1 VSTVAWVTA
10 PRRASKQRRPAKI
23 RQLILVH
30 VLEIAR
36 ADILARLLFD
46 NPWWES
52 GFNGIV
58 RYQDMARRKYFQSF
72 FSAVR
77 DKSVNRAVVLM
88 GPRRVGKTVMLMHA
102 IRELV
107 YLGIEPNHIIYVS
120 LETPIYTGLSLAN
133 ILSLFQEQFGHA
145 RSDSL
150 YVFFD
155 EVQYLRNWEVHLK
168 SLVDSFKDYKFIAT
182 GSAAAALRLRSVE
195 SGAGRFSDYILP
207 PLTFAEYLHFIGRES
222 ELIIHDVNSGGP
234 ETSLDYRAIDIDELN
249 NEFIRYMNF
258 GGYPEA
264 VFSEAIRD
272 NPYQFIKSDIIDK
285 VLLRDLPSLY
295 GITDIQELNKLFN
308 TLAYNTGNEVSLE
321 ALSKQS
327 GVAKNTIKRYLEYLE
342 AAFLIKRVE
351 RIDQTAKRFKRAFS
365 FKVYL
370 VNPSMRAALFGQI
383 NADSEAIGALT
394 ETAVFSQWQHS
405 QQTQLYYARWK
416 TGEVDIV
423 SLGSFDQQPAWAVE
437 VKWSDRPYQVR
448 KELDNCIEFVQKN
461 PGIKQPLLI
470 TSKTIFD
477 ENVLYRGVSF
487 QFAPASLYAY
497 TLGVNILKNVSG
509 SSGFKTR
516 AMTQASPQ

>member
-1 VSTVAWVTA
+1 M
-10 PRRASKQRRPAKI
+10 
-23 RQLILVH
+23 H
-30 VLEIAR
+30 MLEIAR
-36 ADILARLLFD
+36 SDILARLLFD

-52 GFNGIV
+52 GFDGVI
-58 RYQDMARRKYFQSF
+58 RYEDMPRRKYFQSF
-72 FSAVR
+72 FSAVC
-77 DKSVNRAVVLM
+77 DTAVNRAVVLM

-102 IRELV
+102 IRELIDS
-107 YLGIEPNHIIYVS
+107 GIKPSHIIYAS
-120 LETPIYTGLSLAN
+120 LETPIYTGLSLAK
-133 ILSLFQEQFGHA
+133 ILSLFQQQFGHT
-145 RSDSL
+145 RSECL

-168 SLVDSFKDYKFIAT
+168 SLVDSFNHYKFTAT

-207 PLTFAEYLHFIGRES
+207 PLTFAEYLHFINRED
-222 ELIIHDVNSGGP
+222 ELIVHDNRARAP
-234 ETSLDYRAIDIDELN
+234 ETDLDYRSPNIEELN
-249 NEFIRYMNF
+249 AEFIRYMNF

-264 VFSEAIRD
+264 VFSEAIRI
-272 NPYQFIKSDIIDK
+272 NPQQFIKTDIIDK

-351 RIDQTAKRFKRAFS
+351 RIDQTAKRFKRAIS
-365 FKVYL
+365 FKIYL

-383 NADSEAIGALT
+383 NADSEAMGALT
-394 ETAVFSQWQHS
+394 ETAIFSQWQHS

-423 SLGSFDQQPAWAVE
+423 SLGSFDQQPSWAVE
-437 VKWSDRPYQVR
+437 VKWSDRPYKVH
-448 KELDNCIEFVQKN
+448 KELDNCIEFVQRN

-470 TSKTIFD
+470 TSKTISD
-477 ENVLYRGVSF
+477 EAVVYKDVCFR
-487 QFAPASLYAY
+487 FAPASLYAY
-497 TLGVNILKNVSG
+497 TLGANILKNVG
-509 SSGFKTR
+509 GL
-516 AMTQASPQ
+516 PIWV